1 MKNNPTTLS
10 NCISSDQ
17 LNRNNYSG
25 HSNPFTMATPYAEE
39 LHLASLA
46 VQRAALL
53 TEQLLSAVD
62 KGALD
67 KSDDS
72 PVTIADFAAQASI
85 IAAIHHVF
93 PNDEIVG
100 EEDATALRT
109 NPTLLERT
117 WDLATSIHLDDPA
130 SEALLHT
137 PTTRNELLD
146 LIDLGA
152 KGNCTPTSRT
162 WTLDPVDGTA
172 TFIRGEQYAVCLALV
187 ENGVQK
193 IGVLGCPNL
202 RASGRVAEDLVDRDG
217 HGQMLSAVVGQGV
230 TIRPLGTGALLP
242 GRELDKVPQIE
253 DPALV
258 NFIDTRAAKTQDLE
272 AHARVAAELGCA
284 WPNPVDLWSAQ
295 MRYVAIAVQG
305 GCNAFIKLPLS
316 EGYRSKIWDHAG
328 GMLIVQELGVLVTD
342 LRGRP
347 VDCSRGRTLAGC
359 HGMVVGP
366 ASIHRRILEAVRKVR
381 GL

>member
-1 MKNNPTTLS
+1 MSTPS
-10 NCISSDQ
+10 
-17 LNRNNYSG
+17 
-25 HSNPFTMATPYAEE
+25 PYAKE
-39 LHLASLA
+39 LQLACLA

-93 PNDEIVG
+93 PNDDIVG
-100 EEDATALRT
+100 EEDATALRS

-117 WDLATSIHLDDPA
+117 WDLATSVHLDDPS

-137 PTTRNELLD
+137 PATRDELLD

-152 KGNCTPTSRT
+152 KGECTPTSRT

-172 TFIRGEQYAVCLALV
+172 TFIRGEQYAVCLSFV
-187 ENGVQK
+187 ENGIQK
-193 IGVLGCPNL
+193 VGVLGCPNL
-202 RASGRVAEDLVDRDG
+202 KPSGRVAENLVDREG
-217 HGQMLSAVVGQGV
+217 HGQMLAAVLGQGV
-230 TIRPLGTGALLP
+230 TIRPMGTGSLLP
-242 GRELDKVPQIE
+242 ARALDKVPQIT
-253 DPALV
+253 DPARV
-258 NFIDTRAAKTQDLE
+258 SFIDTRAAKTQDLE
-272 AHARVAAELGCA
+272 AHGRVAAGLGCA

-305 GCNAFIKLPLS
+305 GCNAFVKVPLE

-342 LRGRP
+342 LEGRP
-347 VDCSRGRTLAGC
+347 VDCAQGRTLAGC
-359 HGMVVGP
+359 YGMVVGP
-366 ASIHRRILEAVRKVR
+366 ASIHGRILEAVRKAR

>member
-1 MKNNPTTLS
+1 MSTPS
-10 NCISSDQ
+10 
-17 LNRNNYSG
+17 
-25 HSNPFTMATPYAEE
+25 PYAKE
-39 LHLASLA
+39 LQLASLA

-85 IAAIHHVF
+85 IAAIHNVF
-93 PNDEIVG
+93 PEDDIVG
-100 EEDATALRT
+100 EEDATALRS

-117 WDLATSIHLDDPA
+117 WDLATSVHLDDAA
-130 SEALLHT
+130 SEAQLHT
-137 PTTRNELLD
+137 PATRDELLD

-152 KGNCTPTSRT
+152 KGACTPTSRT

-172 TFIRGEQYAVCLALV
+172 TFIRGEQ
-187 ENGVQK
+187 
-193 IGVLGCPNL
+193 VLL
-202 RASGRVAEDLVDRDG
+202 FGRWAR
-217 HGQMLSAVVGQGV
+217 
-230 TIRPLGTGALLP
+230 GALLP
-242 GRELDKVPQIE
+242 ARALEKVPQVAE
-253 DPALV
+253 TARV
-258 NFIDTRAAKTQDLE
+258 SFIDTRAAKTQDLE
-272 AHARVAAELGCA
+272 AHGRVAATLGCP

-316 EGYRSKIWDHAG
+316 DDYRSKIWDHAG

-342 LRGRP
+342 LEGRP
-347 VDCSRGRTLAGC
+347 VDCSQGRTLASC

-366 ASIHRRILEAVRKVR
+366 ASVHGRIVEAVKQVR

>member
-1 MKNNPTTLS
+1 MSTTS
-10 NCISSDQ
+10 
-17 LNRNNYSG
+17 
-25 HSNPFTMATPYAEE
+25 PYAQE
-39 LHLASLA
+39 LQLASLA

-85 IAAIHHVF
+85 IAAIHNVF
-93 PNDEIVG
+93 PNDDIVG
-100 EEDATALRT
+100 EEDATALRS
-109 NPTLLERT
+109 NPALLERT
-117 WDLATSIHLDDPA
+117 WDLATSIHLDDAA
-130 SEALLHT
+130 SEAQLHT
-137 PTTRNELLD
+137 PATRDELLD

-152 KGNCTPTSRT
+152 KGACTPTSRT

-172 TFIRGEQYAVCLALV
+172 TFIRGEQYAKV
-187 ENGVQK
+187 
-193 IGVLGCPNL
+193 GVLGCPNL
-202 RASGRVAEDLVDRDG
+202 RASGRVSEELVDRDG
-217 HGQMLSAVVGQGV
+217 HGQMLAAVVGQGV

-242 GRELDKVPQIE
+242 GRQLDQVPQIT
-253 DPALV
+253 DTARV
-258 NFIDTRAAKTQDLE
+258 SFIDTRAAKTQDLE
-272 AHARVAAELGCA
+272 AHGRVAANLGCP

-305 GCNAFIKLPLS
+305 GCNAFVKLPLS
-316 EGYRSKIWDHAG
+316 DQYRSKIWDHAG
-328 GMLIVQELGVLVTD
+328 GMLIVQELGVVVTD
-342 LRGRP
+342 LEGRA
-347 VDCSRGRTLAGC
+347 VDCSQGRTLASC

-366 ASIHRRILEAVRKVR
+366 ASVHGRILEAVKKAR